1 MKKIIV
7 TLFFILFLAATNS
20 ALAQPQIQNSSVQN
34 FPDEFYK
41 AEVINALDAGKTE
54 DGQSAQRVE
63 VEILNGAEKGK
74 KVLIEQGTAVSI
86 AENQKVEKGSKIIIT
101 KTYDGEGNPTYYI
114 NDTYRLT
121 GVFIIAAI
129 FFALAAFFGRKKGI
143 ASILGL
149 VFSILVLI
157 KFVIPQIVEGHN
169 PLLISLIGAFI
180 IAVISIYLAHGF
192 NKKSTIALVST
203 LITLG
208 IAAGLSIIF
217 ISLSKLTGIGTEEA
231 FYLQMNLEFLNAK
244 GFLLGGIII
253 GVLGV
258 LDDVTTAQVATIY
271 EIHDANPNLNF
282 SQLYKKGISVGKEH
296 IASLVNT
303 LALAYAGA
311 SFPILI
317 LFAIDKNL
325 PLWVNLNNEYVIEEI
340 IRTLVGSTALIFAV
354 PIATFLAVRSV
365 QKKSLHR

>member
-1 MKKIIV
+1 MKKIAGV
-7 TLFFILFLAATNS
+7 LFIIFIGANAVF
-20 ALAQPQIQNSSVQN
+20 AQNMSQN

-41 AEVINALDAGKTE
+41 AKVINAEDIGKTL
-54 DGQSAQRVE
+54 DGETAQRIE
-63 VEILNGAEKGK
+63 VEILNDQEKGK
-74 KVLIEQGTAVSI
+74 KVFIEQGGAI
-86 AENQKVEKGSKIIIT
+86 PAAENQKVSAGNKIIVT

-114 NDTYRLT
+114 ADTYRLT

-157 KFVIPQIVEGHN
+157 KFVIPQIVEGRN

-203 LITLG
+203 LLTLG

-253 GVLGV
+253 GALGV
-258 LDDVTTAQVATIY
+258 LDDVTTAQVATIH
-271 EIHDANPNLNF
+271 EIHDANPNLNPR
-282 SQLYKKGISVGKEH
+282 QLYSKGISVGKEH

-317 LFAIDKNL
+317 LFAIDKNI

-354 PIATFLAVRSV
+354 PIATFLAVYSIRKTSQRNYRS
-365 QKKSLHR
+365 